1 MSAPTIGVVSCSGEC
16 CVEGTISRIA
26 TRLVLEKLRPDN
38 TVTICLPLFSIGEK
52 GERMFANYYPTIA
65 VEGCEKRC
73 AAHAIEK
80 YSGKT
85 ARSVVVSDLLKK
97 WNVKSL
103 GSRRELTDEGKKTA
117 SKVAEEIVA
126 AMNDIPTRQ
135 RESARH
141 KSHASADTR

>member
-1 MSAPTIGVVSCSGEC
+1 MSAPKIGVVSCSGEC

-26 TRLVLEKLRPDN
+26 TRFVLEKLRPDN

-52 GERMFANYYPTIA
+52 GERMFAKYFPTIA

-73 AAHAIEK
+73 AEHAVEK

-85 ARSVVVSDLLKK
+85 ARSLVVSDLLKK
-97 WNVKSL
+97 WDVKNT
-103 GSRRELTDEGKKTA
+103 GSRRELNDEGKKAA

-126 AMNDIPTRQ
+126 TMDEIF
-135 RESARH
+135 ARG
-141 KSHASADTR
+141 R